1 MLLLMT
7 LQVDDTAVENLLQEI
22 ANGST
27 KALEQLYRKTDKA
40 IYAYALSIL
49 RNAQDSEDVLQE
61 CFIRIFRSAAFY
73 HDDGKP
79 MAWILTIAKNLCM
92 DLIRNRSR
100 ITDLPDDMW
109 LNLAAPE
116 TTYEDR
122 LVLSA
127 CMQTLSDKERQIV
140 VLHAVAGFKHRQ
152 IAEFLEMSLTG
163 VLSKYHRAIRKMK
176 RRVQEP

>member
-1 MLLLMT
+1 MVLFMT
-7 LQVDDTAVENLLQEI
+7 LQTDDTTVENLLQEI
-22 ANGST
+22 AGGST
-27 KALEQLYRKTDKA
+27 KALEQLYRQTDKA
-40 IYAYALSIL
+40 VYAYALSIL
-49 RNAQDSEDVLQE
+49 RNAHDAEDVLQE
-61 CFIRIFRSAAFY
+61 CFIRVFRSAAFY

-92 DLIRNRSR
+92 DILRRRSR

-127 CMQTLSDKERQIV
+127 CMQALSDKERQIV
-140 VLHAVAGFKHRQ
+140 VLHAVAGFKHRH
-152 IAEFLEMSLTG
+152 IAEFMDMSLTG
-163 VLSKYHRAIRKMK
+163 VLSKYHRAIQKMK
-176 RRVQEP
+176 RRVR